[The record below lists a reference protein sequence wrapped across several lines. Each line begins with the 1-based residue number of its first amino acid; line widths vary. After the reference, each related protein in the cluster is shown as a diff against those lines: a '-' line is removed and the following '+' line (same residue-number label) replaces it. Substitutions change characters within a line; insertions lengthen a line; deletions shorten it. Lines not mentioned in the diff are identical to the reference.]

1 MSASTATSF
10 CCWFCSCCFSKE
22 EEKEPERK
30 ANAAVKLSLT
40 GTFRVMDP
48 SLISR
53 SATARTEVTLLLLLL
68 LSSFGFVDAG
78 DGVVVVLLLLLFTD
92 FNALYTN
99 AMDCMRNS
107 PYVCWPTALRR
118 GVSFGQSATSVS
130 TSSATSAMESQDDSG
145 LAKNK
150 LTRLT
155 SCAATAERVA
165 LNSSNEDEAG
175 GACSSFARPAFLC
188 FSRLGEEAPF
198 IVFAAG
204 GFAASATCAFEH
216 SSKTTAMASN
226 VRDQFARK
234 DELPSPVALNVL
246 LLLLVLFSFSL
257 SSSLLLLLPPSS
269 SVVEGA

>member
-1 MSASTATSF
+1 
-10 CCWFCSCCFSKE
+10 
-22 EEKEPERK
+22 
-30 ANAAVKLSLT
+30 
-40 GTFRVMDP
+40 MDP

-53 SATARTEVTLLLLLL
+53 SATARTVVTLLLLLLL
-68 LSSFGFVDAG
+68 LSSFGFVDDD

-198 IVFAAG
+198 TAFAAG

-246 LLLLVLFSFSL
+246 LLLFVLFSFSL
-257 SSSLLLLLPPSS
+257 
-269 SVVEGA
+269 